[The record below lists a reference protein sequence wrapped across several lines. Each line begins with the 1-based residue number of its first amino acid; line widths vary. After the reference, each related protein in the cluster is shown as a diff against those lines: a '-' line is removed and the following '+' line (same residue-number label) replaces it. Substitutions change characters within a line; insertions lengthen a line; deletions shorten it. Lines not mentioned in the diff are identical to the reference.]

1 MEVLACA
8 VDRRMVLLFQGRLSS
23 STERSA
29 AEAPACNSEGGTPA
43 YPARLTESALV
54 IEDRQSQTTL
64 TCGSD
69 LEGESSLFKG
79 EQNRYDLYLI
89 S

>member
-1 MEVLACA
+1 
-8 VDRRMVLLFQGRLSS
+8 MVLLFQGRLSS

-43 YPARLTESALV
+43 YPARLTESALA
-54 IEDRQSQTTL
+54 IEDRRQSQTTL
-64 TCGSD
+64 MCGSD
-69 LEGESSLFKG
+69 LEGESSIFKG